1 MIRHIVA
8 WKLTAQSPDDKAAAI
23 AAIAEALEP
32 LVGVIPGLNSLTVR
46 ANTAYFDSN
55 WDGALV
61 SEHDSVEAL
70 EAYQV
75 HPAHVAAAAVPR
87 SLAAERV
94 SVDVELYLT

>member
-8 WKLTAQSPDDKAAAI
+8 WKLTAQSPEEKDAGI

-32 LVGVIPGLNSLTVR
+32 LVGVVPGLNSLIVR
-46 ANTAYFDSN
+46 RNVAFLDSN

-61 SEHDSVEAL
+61 SEHDSVAAL

-75 HPAHVAAAAVPR
+75 HPAHVAAAAVPI

-94 SVDVELYLT
+94 TVDVEL

>member
-8 WKLTAQSPDDKAAAI
+8 WKLKADRPEERAAAI
-23 AAIAEALEP
+23 TAIAEALEP

-46 ANTAYFDSN
+46 ANVAFPDSN
-55 WDGALV
+55 WHGALV
-61 SEHDSVEAL
+61 SEHDSIEAL

-87 SLAAERV
+87 GLAAERAT
-94 SVDVELYLT
+94 VDVEF

>member
-8 WKLTAQSPDDKAAAI
+8 WKLTAQSPEEKATAI
-23 AAIAEALEP
+23 AAIAAALEP
-32 LVGVIPGLNSLTVR
+32 LVGVVPGLHSLTVR
-46 ANTAYFDSN
+46 SNAAFFDTN

-94 SVDVELYLT
+94 TVDVEL